1 MLHIMHVLI
10 LNKNTVQKKVM
21 NLHIRL
27 HGNKKMRK
35 VMRTQTGEYVR
46 LCLILFISVGST
58 SQYGP

>member
-27 HGNKKMRK
+27 HGNKKTRK
-35 VMRTQTGEYVR
+35 VMRTQTGEYV
-46 LCLILFISVGST
+46 
-58 SQYGP
+58 